1 MKMALKVMEKK
12 ISVTEDIPIIVV
24 RNDDILSY
32 VKGYH
37 VYKNVWTS
45 CLQEQVQGETE
56 TNNGV
61 DKYAVAVK
69 NDGKIVGDL
78 PGRIENLQKQ
88 FLISFE
94 LIRTKRAI

>member
-12 ISVTEDIPIIVV
+12 VSLTEDIPIIVV
-24 RNDDILSY
+24 RYNDVLSY

-45 CLQEQVQGETE
+45 RLQDQVQGETE
-56 TNNGV
+56 PNNGV

-69 NDGKIVGDL
+69 NNGEIVGDL
-78 PGRIENLQKQ
+78 PGRIENLQKK

-94 LIRTKRAI
+94 LTRTKRAI

>member
-1 MKMALKVMEKK
+1 MKMTLKVIEKK
-12 ISVTEDIPIIVV
+12 ISLTEDIRIIVV
-24 RNDDILSY
+24 RNNEVLSY

-37 VYKNVWTS
+37 VYENVWTS
-45 CLQEQVQGETE
+45 CLEEQVQGETE

>member
-1 MKMALKVMEKK
+1 MALKVMEKK
-12 ISVTEDIPIIVV
+12 VSLTEDIPIIVV
-24 RNDDILSY
+24 RYNDVLSY

-45 CLQEQVQGETE
+45 RLQGQVQGEAE
-56 TNNGV
+56 PNNGV

-69 NDGKIVGDL
+69 NNGEIVGDL
-78 PGRIENLQKQ
+78 PGRIENLRKK